1 MSCMGSSFYQLI
13 VGLDC
18 QGGHHCVS
26 SPQGSP
32 EQGRKSLG
40 EAWALLL
47 FPANIQGGQG
57 THKWFHHL
65 SGGVGAWQL
74 NGLALLWSSQK
85 VVTSFLATLWLC
97 ASLFR
102 AVHSKMFIWVICY
115 CYWSF
120 ASRTS
125 CSRVSMM
132 DLSAGSVIIPAFSTT
147 VATPSFSGLNKTHNR
162 QR

>member
-1 MSCMGSSFYQLI
+1 MSCMGSSFNQLI

-26 SPQGSP
+26 SPHGSP

-47 FPANIQGGQG
+47 FPENIQGGQS

-65 SGGVGAWQL
+65 SGGVGASQL

-85 VVTSFLATLWLC
+85 VVTSFLATSVAVLPCLELFIARCSYGSYATATEVLPQECPVAGCLWWNCGLGLWSC
-97 ASLFR
+97 L
-102 AVHSKMFIWVICY
+102 HSPP
-115 CYWSF
+115 
-120 ASRTS
+120 
-125 CSRVSMM
+125 
-132 DLSAGSVIIPAFSTT
+132 L
-147 VATPSFSGLNKTHNR
+147 
-162 QR
+162 